1 MLYTSS
7 EAAKLLKRLNEEK
20 FSLEN
25 KENQSSTF
33 TAAITEDIEM
43 ARPAYDYTETQNAI
57 EELDA
62 NIRKVK
68 HAISIFNIT
77 HEIPEFGITI
87 DQALVYIPQ
96 LSRRQHRLASM
107 KERLPRER
115 DSIKPGGIIEYIYT
129 NYDVNTA
136 SEDYYRVT
144 DELSRL
150 QTALDV
156 MNNSVK
162 FEIDI

>member
-1 MLYTSS
+1 
-7 EAAKLLKRLNEEK
+7 
-20 FSLEN
+20 
-25 KENQSSTF
+25 
-33 TAAITEDIEM
+33 
-43 ARPAYDYTETQNAI
+43 
-57 EELDA
+57 
-62 NIRKVK
+62 
-68 HAISIFNIT
+68 
-77 HEIPEFGITI
+77 
-87 DQALVYIPQ
+87 
-96 LSRRQHRLASM
+96 M